1 MGKMSLSG
9 IWRGYLGTL
18 VNYSTGRMSMADIAL
33 QVVIPALSGVA
44 LFLFW
49 PDDANAVNG
58 VASNVVTG
66 VSIISSLMCGV
77 SVMLFQLRVQISSH
91 DGAEATRREC
101 RLIDET
107 FSDVLWSVVVGF
119 AAVILIIVGGVFDG
133 RVPFA
138 HKAMLSAALC
148 LVLNLVAVTCMS
160 LKRIN
165 AAYEIVSRVWG
176 GRK

>member
-1 MGKMSLSG
+1 MGKMGLSG

-18 VNYSTGRMSMADIAL
+18 VNYSTGRASVADIVL
-33 QVVIPALSGVA
+33 QIAVPALAGVA
-44 LFLFW
+44 LFVCW
-49 PDDANAVNG
+49 PGDAETVSG
-58 VASNVVTG
+58 VTSNVVTG
-66 VSIISSLMCGV
+66 VSIVSSLMCGV
-77 SVMLFQLRVQISSH
+77 SVMLFQLRVQVSSH
-91 DGAEATRREC
+91 DGAEATGREC

-107 FSDVLWSVVVGF
+107 FSDVLWSVVAGF
-119 AAVILIIVGGVFDG
+119 AAVILIIVGGVLDG
-133 RVPFA
+133 WAPLA

-176 GRK
+176 GRR

>member
-9 IWRGYLGTL
+9 IWRGYLVTL
-18 VNYSTGRMSMADIAL
+18 VNYSTGRTSMVDIIL
-33 QVVIPALSGVA
+33 QIVIPAIAGVI
-44 LFLFW
+44 LFVSW
-49 PDDANAVNG
+49 PDNTNVVNS

-66 VSIISSLMCGV
+66 VSIVSSLMCGV

-91 DGAEATRREC
+91 DGTEATREEC
-101 RLIDET
+101 RLVDET

-133 RVPFA
+133 QVPML
-138 HKAMLSAALC
+138 HKMMLSLAFC

-176 GRK
+176 GRQ